1 MKMGMNCGICADVY
15 ISGAT
20 HFKKFVNVL
29 VYFNV
34 CWTFASVDGH

>member
-1 MKMGMNCGICADVY
+1 MKMNMNRGICADVY
-15 ISGAT
+15 ISGAID
-20 HFKKFVNVL
+20 FNKFVNVL